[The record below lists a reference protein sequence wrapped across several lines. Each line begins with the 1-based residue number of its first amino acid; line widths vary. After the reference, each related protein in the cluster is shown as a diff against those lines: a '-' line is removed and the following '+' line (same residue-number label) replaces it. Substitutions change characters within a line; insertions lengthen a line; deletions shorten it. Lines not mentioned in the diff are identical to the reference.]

1 VTEEQRNVLEKGF
14 SKDMAN
20 SLATNELLA
29 GFRKSLPPILPNF
42 LAQRRW
48 FGGKA
53 RVIQSVEVSDVVL
66 LLSPDPQ
73 VYLFLIDIEYAAG
86 LGEMYALPLRLA
98 MDEEHS
104 PGGEPAP
111 SLRISWENGSRKIV
125 LYDAL
130 SNPPFL
136 TFLLEAVARGHRFT
150 GVHGEVRAVPAAALR
165 SIWEPSQGPL
175 APSLMKGEQSNSS
188 IVYAKRLMLKLF
200 RRLEEGLNPDLEIG
214 SFLTEKTGFRNVP
227 QLAGHLEYVSNDGKR
242 STLGILQGYVPN
254 YGDAWQY
261 TLKALAAYYE
271 QAQSAAGTHLGEIPH
286 APILAL
292 ADGDV
297 PSDAK
302 QRIGSYLESARLL
315 GVRTAQLHVALSAT
329 PDQPAFA
336 PETFTGAD
344 QRELLKST
352 LDLIARTFQSLRQ
365 QRERLPQSVR
375 DEASK
380 VLKLEERLR
389 QRVSL
394 LTGFKISAT
403 RTRIH
408 GDYHLGQVL
417 FTGDDF
423 VIIDFE
429 GEPARP
435 LRERRSKNSPLQDV
449 AGMLRSFHY
458 AAYAP
463 LLAEISGREVTQEGL
478 NSLESWAQYW
488 QTWVSA
494 TFLKAYLG
502 TSGSASSLPPSR
514 EELAVLLD
522 AYVIT
527 KAVYELGYE
536 LNNRPRWL
544 RIPLQGVSKLLDAA

>member
-1 VTEEQRNVLEKGF
+1 
-14 SKDMAN
+14 MAN
-20 SLATNELLA
+20 SVATNELLA
-29 GFRKSLPPILPNF
+29 TFGESLPPILPDF

-66 LLSPDPQ
+66 LLSTDPQ
-73 VYLFLIDIEYAAG
+73 VYLFLIHIEYATG
-86 LGEMYALPLRLA
+86 LGETYALPLRLA
-98 MDEEHS
+98 MDEEQS
-104 PGGEPAP
+104 PGGELAP
-111 SLRISWENGSRKIV
+111 SPRISWESSSGKIV

-130 SNPPFL
+130 SNQPFL
-136 TFLLEAVARGHRFT
+136 TFLLEAVARGDRFT
-150 GVHGEVRAVPAAALR
+150 GVRGEVRAVPAAALR
-165 SIWEPSQGPL
+165 SMWEPSQGPL
-175 APSLMKGEQSNSS
+175 APSLMKGEQS
-188 IVYAKRLMLKLF
+188 
-200 RRLEEGLNPDLEIG
+200 
-214 SFLTEKTGFRNVP
+214 
-227 QLAGHLEYVSNDGKR
+227 
-242 STLGILQGYVPN
+242 TLGILQSYVPN
-254 YGDAWQY
+254 HGDAWQY

-271 QAQSAAGTHLGEIPH
+271 HAQSGGGIRLEKLPH
-286 APILAL
+286 APTLAL
-292 ADGDV
+292 ADWDV

-302 QRIGSYLESARLL
+302 QGIGPYLESARLL
-315 GVRTAQLHVALSAT
+315 GVRTAQLHIALSAT
-329 PDQPAFA
+329 QDQPAFA
-336 PETFTGAD
+336 PEPFTGAH
-344 QRELLKST
+344 QRELVKST

-365 QRERLPQSVR
+365 QREGLPQGVR
-375 DEASK
+375 EEASK

-389 QRVSL
+389 HRVSL
-394 LTGFKISAT
+394 LEGFKISAM

-463 LLAEISGREVTQEGL
+463 LLAEISGRQVTQAGPNPL
-478 NSLESWAQYW
+478 DFWAQYW

-494 TFLKAYLG
+494 TFLKAYLR
-502 TSGSASSLPPSR
+502 TSASASSVPQSR

-536 LNNRPRWL
+536 LNNRPCWL

>member
-1 VTEEQRNVLEKGF
+1 
-14 SKDMAN
+14 MAN
-20 SLATNELLA
+20 SLATKKLLA
-29 GFRKSLPPILPNF
+29 SFGKSLPPILPDF

-53 RVIQSVEVSDVVL
+53 RVIQSVELWDVVP
-66 LLSPDPQ
+66 LLSTDPQ

-98 MDEEHS
+98 MDEEQS

-111 SLRISWENGSRKIV
+111 FLRISWENGSRKIV

-214 SFLTEKTGFRNVP
+214 SFLTENTEFKNVP
-227 QLAGHLEYVSNDGKR
+227 TLAGHLEYVNNDGKR
-242 STLGILQGYVPN
+242 STLGILQSYVPN

-261 TLKALAAYYE
+261 TLKELAAYYE
-271 QAQSAAGTHLGEIPH
+271 QAQSAAGIHLGEIPH

-292 ADGDV
+292 ADCEV
-297 PSDAK
+297 PPDAK
-302 QRIGSYLESARLL
+302 QRVGSYLESARLL
-315 GVRTAQLHVALSAT
+315 GIRTAQLHVVLSAT
-329 PDQPAFA
+329 RDQPAFA
-336 PETFTGAD
+336 PEPFAAAQ
-344 QRELLKST
+344 QRELVKST
-352 LDLIARTFQSLRQ
+352 LDLITRTFQSLRQ
-365 QRERLPQSVR
+365 QMERLPQGVWG
-375 DEASK
+375 EANK

-394 LTGFKISAT
+394 LEGFKISAM

-435 LRERRSKNSPLQDV
+435 LLERRSKNSPLQDV

-478 NSLESWAQYW
+478 NSLEVWAQYW

-502 TSGSASSLPPSR
+502 TSGSASSVPQNR

-527 KAVYELGYE
+527 KAIYELGYE
-536 LNNRPRWL
+536 LNNRPCWL
-544 RIPLQGVSKLLDAA
+544 RIPLQGVSKLLEAA

>member
-1 VTEEQRNVLEKGF
+1 
-14 SKDMAN
+14 MAN
-20 SLATNELLA
+20 SVATNELLA
-29 GFRKSLPPILPNF
+29 GFGKSLPPILPDF

-66 LLSPDPQ
+66 LLSTDPE
-73 VYLFLIDIEYAAG
+73 VYLFLIHIEYATG
-86 LGEMYALPLRLA
+86 LGETYALPLRLA
-98 MDEEHS
+98 MDEEQS
-104 PGGEPAP
+104 PGGELAP
-111 SLRISWENGSRKIV
+111 SPRISWESSSGKIV

-130 SNPPFL
+130 SNQPFL
-136 TFLLEAVARGHRFT
+136 TFLLEAVARGDRFT
-150 GVHGEVRAVPAAALR
+150 GVRGEVRAVPAAALR
-165 SIWEPSQGPL
+165 SMWEPSQGPL

-188 IVYAKRLMLKLF
+188 VVYAKRLVLKLF

-214 SFLTEKTGFRNVP
+214 SFLTEKTEFRNVP
-227 QLAGHLEYVSNDGKR
+227 ILAGHLEYFGNDGKQI
-242 STLGILQGYVPN
+242 TLGILQSYVPN
-254 YGDAWQY
+254 RGDAWQY
-261 TLKALAAYYE
+261 TLKALATYYE
-271 QAQSAAGTHLGEIPH
+271 QAQSAAGIRLGKLPH

-292 ADGDV
+292 ADWDV

-302 QRIGSYLESARLL
+302 QGIGSYLESARLL
-315 GVRTAQLHVALSAT
+315 GVRTAQLHIALSAT
-329 PDQPAFA
+329 QDQPAFA
-336 PETFTGAD
+336 PEPFTGAH
-344 QRELLKST
+344 QRELVKST

-365 QRERLPQSVR
+365 QREGLPQGVR
-375 DEASK
+375 EEASK

-394 LTGFKISAT
+394 LEGFKISAM

-408 GDYHLGQVL
+408 GDYNLGQVL

-435 LRERRSKNSPLQDV
+435 LLERRSKNSPLQDV

-463 LLAEISGREVTQEGL
+463 LLAEISGREVTQERL
-478 NSLESWAQYW
+478 TSLDFRAQYW

-494 TFLKAYLG
+494 TFLNAYLR
-502 TSGSASSLPPSR
+502 TSGSASSPPQSC

-536 LNNRPRWL
+536 LNNRPHWL
-544 RIPLQGVSKLLDAA
+544 WIPLQGISNLLDAA

>member
-1 VTEEQRNVLEKGF
+1 
-14 SKDMAN
+14 MAN
-20 SLATNELLA
+20 LVATNELLA
-29 GFRKSLPPILPNF
+29 TFGESLPPILPDF

-66 LLSPDPQ
+66 LLSTDPQ
-73 VYLFLIDIEYAAG
+73 VYLFLIHIEYATG
-86 LGEMYALPLRLA
+86 LGETYALPLRLA
-98 MDEEHS
+98 MDEEQS
-104 PGGEPAP
+104 PGGELAP
-111 SLRISWENGSRKIV
+111 SPGISWENSSGKIV

-130 SNPPFL
+130 SNQSFL
-136 TFLLEAVARGHRFT
+136 TFLLEAIARGDRFT
-150 GVHGEVRAVPAAALR
+150 GVRGEVRAVPAAALR
-165 SIWEPSQGPL
+165 SMWEPSQGPL

-188 IVYAKRLMLKLF
+188 VVYAKRLVLKLF

-214 SFLTEKTGFRNVP
+214 SFLTEKTEFRNVP
-227 QLAGHLEYVSNDGKR
+227 ILAGHLEYFGNDGKQI
-242 STLGILQGYVPN
+242 TLGILQSYVPN
-254 YGDAWQY
+254 HGDAWQY

-271 QAQSAAGTHLGEIPH
+271 QAQSAGGIRLEILPH
-286 APILAL
+286 APTLAL
-292 ADGDV
+292 ADWDV

-302 QRIGSYLESARLL
+302 QGIGSYLESARLL
-315 GVRTAQLHVALSAT
+315 GVRTAQLHIALSAT
-329 PDQPAFA
+329 QDQPAFA
-336 PETFTGAD
+336 PEPFTGAH
-344 QRELLKST
+344 QRELVKST

-365 QRERLPQSVR
+365 QREGLPQGVR
-375 DEASK
+375 EEASK

-394 LTGFKISAT
+394 LEGFKISAM

-463 LLAEISGREVTQEGL
+463 LLAEISGREVTQERL
-478 NSLESWAQYW
+478 NSLDFRAQYW
-488 QTWVSA
+488 RTWVSA
-494 TFLKAYLG
+494 TFLEAYLR
-502 TSGSASSLPPSR
+502 TSGSASSLPQSR

-522 AYVIT
+522 ACVIT

-544 RIPLQGVSKLLDAA
+544 WIPLQGISNLLDVA

>member
-1 VTEEQRNVLEKGF
+1 
-14 SKDMAN
+14 MAN
-20 SLATNELLA
+20 SVATNELLA
-29 GFRKSLPPILPNF
+29 TFGKSLPPILPDF

-66 LLSPDPQ
+66 LVSTDPQ
-73 VYLFLIDIEYAAG
+73 VYLFLIHIEYATG
-86 LGEMYALPLRLA
+86 LGETYALPLRLA
-98 MDEEHS
+98 MDEEQS
-104 PGGEPAP
+104 PGGELAP
-111 SLRISWENGSRKIV
+111 SPRISWESSSGKIV

-130 SNPPFL
+130 SNQPFL
-136 TFLLEAVARGHRFT
+136 TFLLEAVARGDRFT
-150 GVHGEVRAVPAAALR
+150 GVRGEVRAVPAAALR
-165 SIWEPSQGPL
+165 SMWEPSQGPL

-188 IVYAKRLMLKLF
+188 VVYAKRLVLKLF

-214 SFLTEKTGFRNVP
+214 SFLTEKTEFRNVP
-227 QLAGHLEYVSNDGKR
+227 ILAGHLEYFGNDGKQI
-242 STLGILQGYVPN
+242 TLGILQSYVPN
-254 YGDAWQY
+254 HGDAWQY

-271 QAQSAAGTHLGEIPH
+271 HAQSGGGIRLEKLPH
-286 APILAL
+286 APTLAL
-292 ADGDV
+292 ADWDV

-302 QRIGSYLESARLL
+302 QGIGSYLESARLL
-315 GVRTAQLHVALSAT
+315 GVRTAQLHIALSAT
-329 PDQPAFA
+329 QDQPAFA
-336 PETFTGAD
+336 PEPFTGAH
-344 QRELLKST
+344 QRELVKST

-365 QRERLPQSVR
+365 QREGLPQGVR
-375 DEASK
+375 EEASK

-394 LTGFKISAT
+394 LEGFKISAM

-463 LLAEISGREVTQEGL
+463 LLAEISGREVTQERL
-478 NSLESWAQYW
+478 NSLDFRAQYW

-494 TFLKAYLG
+494 TFLKAYLR
-502 TSGSASSLPPSR
+502 TSGSASSPPQSR

-536 LNNRPRWL
+536 LNNRPHWL
-544 RIPLQGVSKLLDAA
+544 WIPLQGISNLLDAA

>member
-1 VTEEQRNVLEKGF
+1 
-14 SKDMAN
+14 MAN
-20 SLATNELLA
+20 LVATNALFA
-29 GFRKSLPPILPNF
+29 SFGKSLPPILPDF

-53 RVIQSVEVSDVVL
+53 RVIQSVEVSDMVL
-66 LLSPDPQ
+66 LLSSDPQ
-73 VYLFLIDIEYAAG
+73 VYLFLIHIEYATG
-86 LGEMYALPLRLA
+86 PGETYALPLRLA
-98 MDEEHS
+98 MDEEQS
-104 PGGEPAP
+104 PGGEPTP
-111 SLRISWENGSRKIV
+111 SLRISWESSSGKIA

-130 SNPPFL
+130 SDQPFL
-136 TFLLEAVARGHRFT
+136 TFLLEAIARGDRFT
-150 GVHGEVRAVPAAALR
+150 GVRGEVLAVPGAALR
-165 SIWEPSQGPL
+165 SMWEPSQGPL
-175 APSLMKGEQSNSS
+175 GPSLMKGEQSNSS
-188 IVYAKRLMLKLF
+188 VVYANRLVLKLF

-214 SFLTEKTGFRNVP
+214 AFLTEKTEFKNVP
-227 QLAGHLEYVSNDGKR
+227 MLAGHLEYISNDGKR
-242 STLGILQGYVPN
+242 ITLGILQSYVPN
-254 YGDAWQY
+254 HGDAWHY
-261 TLKALAAYYE
+261 TLKALAAYYG
-271 QAQSAAGTHLGEIPH
+271 QAQSAAGIRLGKLPH
-286 APILAL
+286 ASILAL
-292 ADGDV
+292 ADGDI

-302 QRIGSYLESARLL
+302 QGIGSYLESARLL
-315 GVRTAQLHVALSAT
+315 GVRTAQLHVALSAAQ
-329 PDQPAFA
+329 DQPAFA
-336 PETFTGAD
+336 PEPFTGGH
-344 QRELLKST
+344 QRELVEST

-365 QRERLPQSVR
+365 QRERLPQGMHEEV
-375 DEASK
+375 SK

-394 LTGFKISAT
+394 LVRFKISAM

-463 LLAEISGREVTQEGL
+463 LLAEISGRQVTQAGPNPL
-478 NSLESWAQYW
+478 DFWAQYW

-494 TFLKAYLG
+494 TFLKAYLR
-502 TSGSASSLPPSR
+502 TSASASSVPQSR

-536 LNNRPRWL
+536 LNNRPCWL

>member
-1 VTEEQRNVLEKGF
+1 
-14 SKDMAN
+14 MAN
-20 SLATNELLA
+20 LFATKELLA
-29 GFRKSLPPILPNF
+29 SFGKSLPPILPEF

-53 RVIQSVEVSDVVL
+53 RVIQSVEVSDVVP
-66 LLSPDPQ
+66 LLSTDPQ
-73 VYLFLIDIEYAAG
+73 VYLLLIHIEYATG

-98 MDEEHS
+98 MDEEQS
-104 PGGEPAP
+104 PNGEPAP
-111 SLRISWENGSRKIV
+111 SLRISWENGSRNIV

-130 SNPPFL
+130 FNQPFL
-136 TFLLEAVARGHRFT
+136 TFLLEAVALGDSFT
-150 GVHGEVRAVPAAALR
+150 GVYGEVRAVPAAALR
-165 SIWEPSQGPL
+165 SMWEPSHGPL
-175 APSLMKGEQSNSS
+175 APSLMKAEQSNSS

-214 SFLTEKTGFRNVP
+214 SFLTEETEFRNVP
-227 QLAGHLEYVSNDGKR
+227 TLAGHLEYVSNDGKG

-254 YGDAWQY
+254 HGDAWQY
-261 TLKALAAYYE
+261 TLKELAAYYG
-271 QAQSAAGTHLGEIPH
+271 QAQSAAGIPLGEIPH
-286 APILAL
+286 VSILAL
-292 ADGDV
+292 ADCDV

-302 QRIGSYLESARLL
+302 QEIGSYLESAWLL
-315 GVRTAQLHVALSAT
+315 GVRTAELHAALSAT
-329 PDQPAFA
+329 QDQPAFA
-336 PETFTGAD
+336 PEPFTGAD
-344 QRELLKST
+344 QRELVKST
-352 LDLIARTFQSLRQ
+352 LDLITRTFQSLRQ
-365 QRERLPQSVR
+365 QRERLPRGVR
-375 DEASK
+375 EEASK

-389 QRVSL
+389 HRVSL
-394 LTGFKISAT
+394 LEGFKLSAM

-478 NSLESWAQYW
+478 NSLEVWAQYW

-494 TFLKAYLG
+494 TFLKAYLT
-502 TSGSASSLPPSR
+502 TSGSASSVPQSR

-536 LNNRPRWL
+536 LNNRPHWL
-544 RIPLQGVSKLLDAA
+544 RIPLQGVSKLLEVA

>member
-1 VTEEQRNVLEKGF
+1 
-14 SKDMAN
+14 MAN
-20 SLATNELLA
+20 SLATKELLA
-29 GFRKSLPPILPNF
+29 SFGKSLPPILPEF

-53 RVIQSVEVSDVVL
+53 RVIRSIEVSDVVL

-98 MDEEHS
+98 MDEEQS
-104 PGGEPAP
+104 LGGEPAP
-111 SLRISWENGSRKIV
+111 SLRINWESSSGKIV

-130 SNPPFL
+130 SNQPFL

-150 GVHGEVRAVPAAALR
+150 GVRGEVRATPAAALR
-165 SIWEPSQGPL
+165 PIWEPSQGPL
-175 APSLMKGEQSNSS
+175 TPSLMKGEQSNSS

-214 SFLTEKTGFRNVP
+214 SFLTENTEFKNVP
-227 QLAGHLEYVSNDGKR
+227 TLAGHLEYVNNDGKR
-242 STLGILQGYVPN
+242 STLGILQSYVPN

-261 TLKALAAYYE
+261 TLKELAAYYE
-271 QAQSAAGTHLGEIPH
+271 QAQSAAGIHLGEIPH

-292 ADGDV
+292 ADCEV
-297 PSDAK
+297 PPDAK
-302 QRIGSYLESARLL
+302 QRVGSYLESARLL
-315 GVRTAQLHVALSAT
+315 GIRTAQLHVVLSAT
-329 PDQPAFA
+329 RDQPAFA
-336 PETFTGAD
+336 PEPFAAAQ
-344 QRELLKST
+344 QRELVKST
-352 LDLIARTFQSLRQ
+352 LDLITRTFQSLRQ
-365 QRERLPQSVR
+365 QMERLPQGVW
-375 DEASK
+375 
-380 VLKLEERLR
+380 
-389 QRVSL
+389 
-394 LTGFKISAT
+394 G
-403 RTRIH
+403 
-408 GDYHLGQVL
+408 
-417 FTGDDF
+417 TGDDF

-435 LRERRSKNSPLQDV
+435 LLERRSKNSPLQDV

-478 NSLESWAQYW
+478 NSLEVWAQYW

-502 TSGSASSLPPSR
+502 TSGSASSVPQNR

-527 KAVYELGYE
+527 KAIYELGYE
-536 LNNRPRWL
+536 LNNRPCWL
-544 RIPLQGVSKLLDAA
+544 RIPLQGVSKLLEAA

>member
-1 VTEEQRNVLEKGF
+1 M
-14 SKDMAN
+14 SN
-20 SLATNELLA
+20 SVATNELLEA
-29 GFRKSLPPILPNF
+29 FGKSLPPILPGF

-48 FGGKA
+48 FGSKA
-53 RVIQSVEVSDVVL
+53 RVIQSIEISDVVL
-66 LLSPDPQ
+66 LLSTDPQ
-73 VYLFLIDIEYAAG
+73 VYLFLIHIEYATG
-86 LGEMYALPLRLA
+86 LGETYALPLRLA
-98 MDEEHS
+98 IDEEQS

-111 SLRISWENGSRKIV
+111 SLRINRESSSGKIV

-130 SNPPFL
+130 SNQPFL
-136 TFLLEAVARGHRFT
+136 TFLLGAISRGDRFP
-150 GVHGEVRAVPAAALR
+150 GVRGEVRAVAGAALR
-165 SIWEPSQGPL
+165 SMWEPSQGPL
-175 APSLMKGEQSNSS
+175 APSLMKAEQSNSS
-188 IVYAKRLMLKLF
+188 VVYANRLVLKLF

-214 SFLTEKTGFRNVP
+214 SFLTERTEFRNVP
-227 QLAGHLEYVSNDGKR
+227 VLAGHLEYVSNEGKR
-242 STLGILQGYVPN
+242 ITLGILQGYIPN
-254 YGDAWQY
+254 HGDAWQY
-261 TLKALAAYYE
+261 TLEALAPYYE
-271 QAQSAAGTHLGEIPH
+271 QAQSAAGIRLEELPH

-292 ADGDV
+292 AEREV
-297 PSDAK
+297 PPDAE

-315 GVRTAQLHVALSAT
+315 GVRTAQLHVALST
-329 PDQPAFA
+329 TRDQPAFA
-336 PETFTGAD
+336 PEPFTGAN
-344 QRELLKST
+344 QRELVKSA

-365 QRERLPQSVR
+365 QSERLSRGVR
-375 DEASK
+375 EEASK

-394 LTGFKISAT
+394 LDGFKISAM

-435 LRERRSKNSPLQDV
+435 LSERRRKNSPLQDV

-463 LLAEISGREVTQEGL
+463 LLGEITGRQVTQERL
-478 NSLESWAQYW
+478 NALDVWAQYW
-488 QTWVSA
+488 QTWVST
-494 TFLKAYLG
+494 TFLKTYLR
-502 TSGSASSLPPSR
+502 TSGSASFVPQSP

-536 LNNRPRWL
+536 LNNRPSWL
-544 RIPLQGVSKLLDAA
+544 RIPLQSVSKLVDAA

>member
-1 VTEEQRNVLEKGF
+1 
-14 SKDMAN
+14 MAN
-20 SLATNELLA
+20 SATNELLA
-29 GFRKSLPPILPNF
+29 VFGKSLPPILPDF

-53 RVIQSVEVSDVVL
+53 RVIQSVEVWDVVL
-66 LLSPDPQ
+66 LLSTDPQ
-73 VYLFLIDIEYAAG
+73 VYLFLIHIEYAIG

-98 MDEEHS
+98 MGEEPS

-111 SLRISWENGSRKIV
+111 SLKISGESSPEKIV

-130 SNPPFL
+130 SNQPFL
-136 TFLLEAVARGHRFT
+136 AFLLEAVARGDRFI
-150 GVHGEVRAVPAAALR
+150 GVRGEVRAVPAAALR
-165 SIWEPSQGPL
+165 SVWEPSQGSL

-188 IVYAKRLMLKLF
+188 VVYANRLMLKLF
-200 RRLEEGLNPDLEIG
+200 RRLEEGINPDLEIG
-214 SFLTEKTGFRNVP
+214 SFLIEKTEFRNVP
-227 QLAGHLEYVSNDGKR
+227 TVAGHLEYVSNEGKR
-242 STLGILQGYVPN
+242 ITLGILQSYVPN
-254 YGDAWQY
+254 HGDAWQY
-261 TLKALAAYYE
+261 TLKTLAAYYE
-271 QAQSAAGTHLGEIPH
+271 QAQSAASGRLGKLPL
-286 APILAL
+286 ASILAL
-292 ADGDV
+292 ADCDV
-297 PSDAK
+297 PIDAK
-302 QRIGSYLESARLL
+302 QEIGSYLKSAWLL
-315 GVRTAQLHVALSAT
+315 GVRTAQLHVALST
-329 PDQPAFA
+329 TQDQPAFA
-336 PETFTGAD
+336 PEPFTGAD
-344 QRELLKST
+344 QRELVKSA
-352 LDLIARTFQSLRQ
+352 LDLIARTFESLRR
-365 QRERLPQSVR
+365 QRARLPQDVQ
-375 DEASK
+375 DEAAK
-380 VLKLEERLR
+380 VLTLEERLR
-389 QRVSL
+389 ERVSL
-394 LTGFKISAT
+394 LEGFKISAM

-435 LRERRSKNSPLQDV
+435 LRERRRKTSPLQDV

-478 NSLESWAQYW
+478 ISLDFWAQYW

-494 TFLKAYLG
+494 TFLKAYLR
-502 TSGSASSLPPSR
+502 TSGSASSLPQSR

-522 AYVIT
+522 VYVIT

>member
-1 VTEEQRNVLEKGF
+1 
-14 SKDMAN
+14 MAN
-20 SLATNELLA
+20 LVATNELLA
-29 GFRKSLPPILPNF
+29 TFGKSLPPILPDF

-66 LLSPDPQ
+66 LLSTDPQ
-73 VYLFLIDIEYAAG
+73 VYLFLIHIEYATG
-86 LGEMYALPLRLA
+86 LGETYALPLRLA
-98 MDEEHS
+98 MDEEQS
-104 PGGEPAP
+104 SGGQLAP
-111 SLRISWENGSRKIV
+111 SPRISWENSSGKIV

-130 SNPPFL
+130 SNQPFL
-136 TFLLEAVARGHRFT
+136 TFLLEAIARGDRFT
-150 GVHGEVRAVPAAALR
+150 GVRGEVRAVPAAALR
-165 SIWEPSQGPL
+165 SMWEPSQGPL

-188 IVYAKRLMLKLF
+188 VVYAKRLVLKLF

-214 SFLTEKTGFRNVP
+214 SFLTEKTEFRNVP
-227 QLAGHLEYVSNDGKR
+227 ILAGHLEYFGNDGKQI
-242 STLGILQGYVPN
+242 TLGILQSYVPN
-254 YGDAWQY
+254 HGDAWQY

-271 QAQSAAGTHLGEIPH
+271 QAQSAGGIRLEKLPH
-286 APILAL
+286 APTLAL
-292 ADGDV
+292 ADWDV

-302 QRIGSYLESARLL
+302 QGIGSYLESARLL
-315 GVRTAQLHVALSAT
+315 GVRTAQLHIALSAT
-329 PDQPAFA
+329 QDQPAFA
-336 PETFTGAD
+336 PEPFTGAH
-344 QRELLKST
+344 QRELVKST

-365 QRERLPQSVR
+365 QREGLPQGVR
-375 DEASK
+375 EEASK

-394 LTGFKISAT
+394 LEGFKISAM

-463 LLAEISGREVTQEGL
+463 LLAEISGREVTQERL
-478 NSLESWAQYW
+478 NSLDFRAQYW

-494 TFLKAYLG
+494 TFLKAYLR
-502 TSGSASSLPPSR
+502 TSGSASPLPQSR

-522 AYVIT
+522 VCVIT

-536 LNNRPRWL
+536 LNHRPRWL
-544 RIPLQGVSKLLDAA
+544 WIPLQGISNLLDAA